1 MNGLRFCVFV
11 FLRPC
16 CCGCSFLFP
25 ISFLLSMTVL
35 SYFLSFVCFFTSPYY
50 LYYKPISLFSFSFL
64 ELSTSQ
70 LLLYYFFCLMF
81 SYVSFFLLFF
91 SGVFLF
97 LLHFSF
103 LSLSLSLS
111 PSLFFFLLSRYP
123 PLSTSFPSFSLL
135 PFHLLLLVSVFVSSS

>member
-1 MNGLRFCVFV
+1 MGCVFV
-11 FLRPC
+11 CLFFYVPVAAVVLPSLLPIIYDGPVLFSICCLFL
-16 CCGCSFLFP
+16 SLLLTTYTTNLFLF
-25 ISFLLSMTVL
+25 SLSL
-35 SYFLSFVCFFTSPYY
+35 SSSYQLI
-50 LYYKPISLFSFSFL
+50 K
-64 ELSTSQ
+64 
-70 LLLYYFFCLMF
+70 LLLYSSFCLMF

-97 LLHFSF
+97 LLHISF

-135 PFHLLLLVSVFVSSS
+135 PFHLLLLVSVFVSSL